1 MSGNGRQ
8 RRGHFV
14 AGKGQLSPSEMV
26 VSKMYKDVQMRAAI
40 NQKLIETGER
50 ERLKGLLRPKLI
62 ECWLEGSA
70 EGIL

>member
-8 RRGHFV
+8 HRGHFV

-50 ERLKGLLRPKLI
+50 ER
-62 ECWLEGSA
+62 
-70 EGIL
+70 